1 MLFRSG
7 VGGAITGKGGH
18 LIIDDP
24 VKNREEA
31 ESLTIRDTIWNWYT
45 STAYTRLPPNGWI
58 VDNGD
63 NSVYGINPVEF
74 WNTHE
79 RT

>member
-1 MLFRSG
+1 MNKLVYG
-7 VGGAITGKGGH
+7 VGVNDLDYRVHVREYATKDGGDFT
-18 LIIDDP
+18 LLAGG
-24 VKNREEA
+24 V
-31 ESLTIRDTIWNWYT
+31 L
-45 STAYTRLPPNGWI
+45 

-79 RT
+79 RN

>member
-1 MLFRSG
+1 MRYWQFAKKHGAAFISVPQKKR
-7 VGGAITGKGGH
+7 VVFVTEDIAFPYPWEGGAFTLLAGGV
-18 LIIDDP
+18 L
-24 VKNREEA
+24 
-31 ESLTIRDTIWNWYT
+31 
-45 STAYTRLPPNGWI
+45 

-79 RT
+79 RA